1 MLYLRL
7 CGLVLLTSLL
17 VAGEPLSE
25 AMLNLKLKDYRPVS
39 IYNVPKTV
47 VLKAK
52 YPAIDV
58 HTHDYAK
65 TTEEVDA
72 WVATMDA
79 ANIAKSIILTFAT
92 GADFDALVAKY
103 SRYPDR
109 FELWC
114 YFDFTNT
121 DAPDWSA
128 RAVAELVRCH
138 QMGARGVGEL
148 MDKGMG
154 FRPILT
160 TATIKALTENQVG
173 MHINDP
179 RMKPLLEKCA
189 ELHMPINIHVA
200 EDAWMYLPAD
210 AANDGLMNGA
220 KWKVDLSRN
229 GIADHDQLITTL
241 AEAVRDHP
249 KTTFIACHLA
259 NCCADLSQLGKLFD
273 AYPNLYADIA
283 ARYGEIAPIPRYVHA
298 FMEKYSTRLL
308 YGTDNRFQN
317 GIHAVSFRILETA
330 DEHFYEID
338 RFGYHWPL
346 HGLNLS
352 DDTLANLYYRNRLRL
367 MEQR

>member
-1 MLYLRL
+1 
-7 CGLVLLTSLL
+7 
-17 VAGEPLSE
+17 
-25 AMLNLKLKDYRPVS
+25 
-39 IYNVPKTV
+39 
-47 VLKAK
+47 
-52 YPAIDV
+52 
-58 HTHDYAK
+58 
-65 TTEEVDA
+65 
-72 WVATMDA
+72 
-79 ANIAKSIILTFAT
+79 
-92 GADFDALVAKY
+92 
-103 SRYPDR
+103 
-109 FELWC
+109 
-114 YFDFTNT
+114 
-121 DAPDWSA
+121 
-128 RAVAELVRCH
+128 
-138 QMGARGVGEL
+138 
-148 MDKGMG
+148 
-154 FRPILT
+154 
-160 TATIKALTENQVG
+160 